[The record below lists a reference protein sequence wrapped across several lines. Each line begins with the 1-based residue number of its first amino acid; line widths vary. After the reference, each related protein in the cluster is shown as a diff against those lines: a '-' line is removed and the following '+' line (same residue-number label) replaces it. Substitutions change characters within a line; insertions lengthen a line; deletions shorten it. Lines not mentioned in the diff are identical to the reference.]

1 MDDGIQAK
9 IVEIDQRS
17 KSNTHRI
24 NDLEEDNRA
33 LHQLA
38 TSVEVL
44 ATKQETIEANI
55 SEIKD
60 DVKSLK
66 AIPGGKWEALVKATV
81 TAIVGASKKLL
92 IGSAAAS
99 IVCIILN
106 VLGVLSVEVT
116 LAVIGFA
123 TAIGM
128 FYLWKAKNENRS
140 KYAIKYIQS
149 LPETYTAEEKAR
161 FLEIVLKD

>member
-1 MDDGIQAK
+1 MDDGIRELVAS
-9 IVEIDQRS
+9 IEARC

-24 NDLEEDNRA
+24 DDLEADNKA

-81 TAIVGASKKLL
+81 TAIVGAL
-92 IGSAAAS
+92 
-99 IVCIILN
+99 V
-106 VLGVLSVEVT
+106 
-116 LAVIGFA
+116 GFA
-123 TAIGM
+123 LAHAG
-128 FYLWKAKNENRS
+128 
-140 KYAIKYIQS
+140 
-149 LPETYTAEEKAR
+149 
-161 FLEIVLKD
+161 IV

>member
-9 IVEIDQRS
+9 IAEIEARS

-24 NDLEEDNRA
+24 DDLEADNKA

-55 SEIKD
+55 NEIKD

-66 AIPGGKWEALVKATV
+66 AIPGGKWEALVKTIL
-81 TAIVGASKKLL
+81 TALAGGLVAYALFR
-92 IGSAAAS
+92 
-99 IVCIILN
+99 
-106 VLGVLSVEVT
+106 LGLS
-116 LAVIGFA
+116 
-123 TAIGM
+123 
-128 FYLWKAKNENRS
+128 
-140 KYAIKYIQS
+140 
-149 LPETYTAEEKAR
+149 
-161 FLEIVLKD
+161 

>member
-9 IVEIDQRS
+9 IAEIAARS

-24 NDLEEDNRA
+24 DDLEADNKA

-66 AIPGGKWEALVKATV
+66 AIPGGKWEALVKAVV
-81 TAIVGASKKLL
+81 TAIVGAL
-92 IGSAAAS
+92 
-99 IVCIILN
+99 V
-106 VLGVLSVEVT
+106 
-116 LAVIGFA
+116 GFA
-123 TAIGM
+123 LAHAG
-128 FYLWKAKNENRS
+128 
-140 KYAIKYIQS
+140 
-149 LPETYTAEEKAR
+149 
-161 FLEIVLKD
+161 IV

>member
-9 IVEIDQRS
+9 IAEIEARS

-33 LHQLA
+33 LHTLA

-66 AIPGGKWEALVKATV
+66 AIPGGKWESLVKATV
-81 TAIVGASKKLL
+81 TAIVGAL
-92 IGSAAAS
+92 
-99 IVCIILN
+99 V
-106 VLGVLSVEVT
+106 
-116 LAVIGFA
+116 GFA
-123 TAIGM
+123 LAHAG
-128 FYLWKAKNENRS
+128 
-140 KYAIKYIQS
+140 
-149 LPETYTAEEKAR
+149 
-161 FLEIVLKD
+161 IV

>member
-1 MDDGIQAK
+1 MDDGIQEK

-44 ATKQETIEANI
+44 ATKQETIEANV

-81 TAIVGASKKLL
+81 TAIVGAL
-92 IGSAAAS
+92 
-99 IVCIILN
+99 V
-106 VLGVLSVEVT
+106 
-116 LAVIGFA
+116 GFA
-123 TAIGM
+123 LAHAG
-128 FYLWKAKNENRS
+128 
-140 KYAIKYIQS
+140 
-149 LPETYTAEEKAR
+149 
-161 FLEIVLKD
+161 IV

>member
-9 IVEIDQRS
+9 IVEIEQRS

-24 NDLEEDNRA
+24 DDLEADNKA

-66 AIPGGKWEALVKATV
+66 AIPGGKWEALVKAVV
-81 TAIVGASKKLL
+81 TAIVGAL
-92 IGSAAAS
+92 
-99 IVCIILN
+99 V
-106 VLGVLSVEVT
+106 
-116 LAVIGFA
+116 GFA
-123 TAIGM
+123 LAHAG
-128 FYLWKAKNENRS
+128 
-140 KYAIKYIQS
+140 
-149 LPETYTAEEKAR
+149 
-161 FLEIVLKD
+161 IV

>member
-9 IVEIDQRS
+9 IAEIEARS

-33 LHQLA
+33 LHTLA

-81 TAIVGASKKLL
+81 TAIVGAL
-92 IGSAAAS
+92 
-99 IVCIILN
+99 V
-106 VLGVLSVEVT
+106 
-116 LAVIGFA
+116 GFA
-123 TAIGM
+123 LAHVG
-128 FYLWKAKNENRS
+128 
-140 KYAIKYIQS
+140 
-149 LPETYTAEEKAR
+149 
-161 FLEIVLKD
+161 IV

>member
-17 KSNTHRI
+17 KRNTHRI

-44 ATKQETIEANI
+44 ATKQETIEANV

-81 TAIVGASKKLL
+81 TAIVGAL
-92 IGSAAAS
+92 
-99 IVCIILN
+99 V
-106 VLGVLSVEVT
+106 
-116 LAVIGFA
+116 GFA
-123 TAIGM
+123 LAHAG
-128 FYLWKAKNENRS
+128 
-140 KYAIKYIQS
+140 
-149 LPETYTAEEKAR
+149 
-161 FLEIVLKD
+161 IV

>member
-9 IVEIDQRS
+9 IAEIESRS

-24 NDLEEDNRA
+24 DDLEADNKA

-44 ATKQETIEANI
+44 ATKQEAIEANV

-66 AIPGGKWEALVKATV
+66 AIPGGKWEALVKAV
-81 TAIVGASKKLL
+81 LTAIVGAL
-92 IGSAAAS
+92 
-99 IVCIILN
+99 V
-106 VLGVLSVEVT
+106 
-116 LAVIGFA
+116 GFA
-123 TAIGM
+123 LAHAG
-128 FYLWKAKNENRS
+128 
-140 KYAIKYIQS
+140 
-149 LPETYTAEEKAR
+149 
-161 FLEIVLKD
+161 IV